1 MNINRLK
8 LVTLGMLA
16 VGAITLWANCVKADT
31 LLYSDG
37 PINGTLDAGG
47 ISQGRGPLSD
57 SFTVGGNSA
66 MTVAVVGLWLS
77 PGDTPVA
84 VDWEIGTTPFGSDIA
99 SGTSSFFDQT
109 NMGPNAGNF
118 DIWQSSLDIGGTVL
132 AGTTYWF
139 SLSNATTD
147 PAFSGE
153 DFVYWDLNNGPSSA
167 FQLANGVNHPVGA
180 QPFDI
185 FGNVITTSPEPG
197 SILLLGS
204 GLLSLAGIR
213 RRRVRA

>member
-1 MNINRLK
+1 
-8 LVTLGMLA
+8 V
-16 VGAITLWANCVKADT
+16 AI
-31 LLYSDG
+31 
-37 PINGTLDAGG
+37 
-47 ISQGRGPLSD
+47 
-57 SFTVGGNSA
+57 
-66 MTVAVVGLWLS
+66 
-77 PGDTPVA
+77 
-84 VDWEIGTTPFGSDIA
+84 DWEIGTSPFGSDIA

-109 NMGPNAGNF
+109 NMGPNAANF

-139 SLSNATTD
+139 SLSNATTN

-167 FQLANGVNHPVGA
+167 FQRANGGDLPVGS

-185 FGNVITTSPEPG
+185 FGNVVTTTPEPG
-197 SILLLGS
+197 TILLLGS

>member
-1 MNINRLK
+1 MKTPAGIS
-8 LVTLGMLA
+8 TLLCA
-16 VGAITLWANCVKADT
+16 VLCLFTGPSVKADT
-31 LLYSDG
+31 LLFTNG

-66 MTVAVVGLWLS
+66 LTLAVVGLWLS

-109 NMGPNAGNF
+109 NMGPNAADF
-118 DIWQSSLDIGGTVL
+118 DIWQSSLDIGGTVH

-147 PAFSGE
+147 PAFSGD

-167 FQLANGVNHPVGA
+167 FQRGNGTDNPVGS

-185 FGNVITTSPEPG
+185 LGNPVTTTPEPG
-197 SILLLGS
+197 SILLLSS

-213 RRRVRA
+213 RRPISR

>member
-1 MNINRLK
+1 
-8 LVTLGMLA
+8 VA
-16 VGAITLWANCVKADT
+16 VG
-31 LLYSDG
+31 G
-37 PINGTLDAGG
+37 
-47 ISQGRGPLSD
+47 
-57 SFTVGGNSA
+57 
-66 MTVAVVGLWLS
+66 
-77 PGDTPVA
+77 
-84 VDWEIGTTPFGSDIA
+84 EIGTSPFGSDIA

-118 DIWQSSLDIGGTVL
+118 DIWQSSLEIGGTVL

-185 FGNVITTSPEPG
+185 FGNVITTSPEP
-197 SILLLGS
+197 SRIRLLYS
-204 GLLSLAGIR
+204 GLLRLSCIR
-213 RRRVRA
+213 RRLARA

>member
-1 MNINRLK
+1 MKMLTGIS
-8 LVTLGMLA
+8 TLLCAALCLFMGPS
-16 VGAITLWANCVKADT
+16 VKADT

-66 MTVAVVGLWLS
+66 LTVAVVGLWLS

-118 DIWQSSLDIGGTVL
+118 DIWQSSLDIGGAVH

-147 PAFSGE
+147 PTFSGD
-153 DFVYWDLNNGPSSA
+153 DFVYWDVNNGPSSA
-167 FQLANGVNHPVGA
+167 FQLANGSDHPVGA

-185 FGNVITTSPEPG
+185 FGNPVTTTPEPG

-213 RRRVRA
+213 RRPISK

>member
-1 MNINRLK
+1 MKTLTGISF
-8 LVTLGMLA
+8 LVCA
-16 VGAITLWANCVKADT
+16 VLCLCVVPSVKADT

-66 MTVAVVGLWLS
+66 LTVAVVGLWLS

-84 VDWEIGTTPFGSDIA
+84 VDWEIGTTTFGSDIA

-109 NMGPNAGNF
+109 NMGPNADNF

-132 AGTTYWF
+132 GGTTYWF
-139 SLSNATTD
+139 SLSNATTN

-167 FQLANGVNHPVGA
+167 FQRTNGADTPVGS

-185 FGNVITTSPEPG
+185 FGNPITTTPEPG

-204 GLLSLAGIR
+204 GLLSLVGIR
-213 RRRVRA
+213 RRCVRA